1 MKKFVFDIDG
11 TICEEGPAQERI
23 FSQPKKETIDFIN
36 DLYDKGHLIIIYT
49 ARSWDQYKITTHWLK
64 NNNVNYHTI
73 IFGKPIYDYWVDD
86 RCVNIEDLD
95 KFKNDF

>member
-23 FSQPKKETIDFIN
+23 FSQPKNETIEFIN
-36 DLYDKGHLIIIYT
+36 KLYSQGHMIIIYT

-64 NNNVNYHTI
+64 NNNIN
-73 IFGKPIYDYWVDD
+73 YDYWIDD
-86 RCVNIEDLD
+86 RCVNVDDLID
-95 KFKNDF
+95 FKNNF